1 MLSLRP
7 DTPVIDNPWIKTKSF
22 HYRVDITGKEEAA
35 GGNVTYLQDVTV
47 IKSGAEKIHL
57 NSSGSQWVHIGA
69 RKFLLI
75 LLLKI
80 EKLFRAWIYETTTKE
95 VFYCGAREVEAVSAV
110 PAGSRAK
117 SEATR
122 TKVDILL

>member
-1 MLSLRP
+1 MSLRP

-47 IKSGAEKIHL
+47 IEKIHL
-57 NSSGSQWVHIGA
+57 NSSGSQWVHIGT

-80 EKLFRAWIYETTTKE
+80 GRLFRAWIYDTATKE
-95 VFYCGAREVEAVSAV
+95 VFYCGAREVDAVSAV

-117 SEATR
+117 SEETESSS
-122 TKVDILL
+122 TFFLNYDL